1 MNDGGASAQPTAE
14 GFDLREYLR
23 VVRSY
28 KWVILLVSGLVSS
41 AVTIWT
47 IRQPRIYE
55 ATATIEYDPNPPR
68 PLGEGVED
76 VAAPVSDFW
85 MSREFFETQNR
96 IIGSRMIC
104 ERVVE
109 RLGLHRDRT
118 FLTDY
123 ESLPADWPGQS
134 VEAAALLLQAR
145 LTVEGVQGTRIVNIR
160 VRDRNRERAALI
172 ANTIAETFIEK
183 TIEDRLGSTV
193 TALEWLGEQLDN
205 LRRQLDESE
214 LALHRFKQEHN
225 ILSVS
230 LEDRQNLVAN
240 EIEHFSEALT
250 EARAERIRLTAR
262 LSRLRSLAT
271 GDLQEQAAAFSD
283 VPTIA
288 PLHQTL
294 RTKLAE
300 RDSLRT
306 RYGPAHPRM
315 QELDSEIAA
324 LQAQLQNELNGVIR
338 AAEADVRQAAQ
349 TEAGFRQA
357 VDQAQAAGL
366 ELNLR
371 EIEYSR
377 LRRAM
382 ENNSKLYSLVLQ
394 RTTETDLTRMLRTTH
409 VRMVD
414 RALAP
419 VTHIS
424 PRVTTNVS
432 IGLAVGLALGLG
444 LALVLSR
451 LDRRIQ
457 STRDAEALG
466 LTILGVVPYFDPDA
480 DRSTPEK
487 GPPPR
492 AKRKRE
498 RTPRSNAGDLIVHTH
513 PMSAVAEN
521 FRTVRTN
528 LMFMGG
534 DEPLRTLAV
543 TSANPREGKTTVTTN
558 LAISIAQSGKTVLI
572 IDTDL
577 RRPRVHRMFG
587 LSSRV
592 GVTSILAGEA
602 TLESAVQDTG
612 VPNVHILACG
622 PIPPNPSELLHRDR
636 FARMVAEARSTYD
649 FVIFDSPPLRAV
661 TDAAVLAPQLDGT
674 LVVVRP
680 NQTTRDALSGALRQ
694 LRDVSAVVVGGVFNA
709 LDPRSGARDSSAGAY
724 YYGREGY
731 YYSSHEDDEETSQT
745 NAPASG

>member
-1 MNDGGASAQPTAE
+1 M
-14 GFDLREYLR
+14 
-23 VVRSY
+23 
-28 KWVILLVSGLVSS
+28 
-41 AVTIWT
+41 
-47 IRQPRIYE
+47 RQPRIYE

-68 PLGEGVED
+68 PLGNGVED

-85 MSREFFETQNR
+85 TSREFFETQNR

-118 FLTDY
+118 FATDP

-134 VEAAALLLQAR
+134 VQAAALLLQSRVTIEA
-145 LTVEGVQGTRIVNIR
+145 VQGTRIVNIR
-160 VRDRNRERAALI
+160 VRDRNPDRAALL

-193 TALEWLGEQLDN
+193 SALEWLAEQLDN

-214 LALHRFKQEHN
+214 LALHRFKEQHN

-240 EIEHFSEALT
+240 EIERFSQALT
-250 EARAERIRLTAR
+250 EARAQRIRLAAR
-262 LSRLRSLAT
+262 LERLRSLAS
-271 GDLQEQAAAFSD
+271 GDLEEQAAALSD
-283 VPTIA
+283 IPTIA
-288 PLHQTL
+288 PLHQAL

-300 RDSLRT
+300 RESLRT

-315 QELDSEIAA
+315 QELESEIAT
-324 LQAQLQNELNGVIR
+324 LQRQLQTELNGVLR
-338 AAEADVRQAAQ
+338 AAEADLREAAA

-357 VDQAQAAGL
+357 VEQAQAAGL

-371 EIEYSR
+371 EIEYTR

-382 ENNSKLYSLVLQ
+382 ENNSKLYSVVLE

-409 VRMVD
+409 VRIVD
-414 RALAP
+414 RALSP
-419 VTHIS
+419 STHIS
-424 PRVTTNVS
+424 PRVTTNVAVGIS
-432 IGLAVGLALGLG
+432 IGLALGLG
-444 LALVLSR
+444 LALLLSR

-457 STRDAEALG
+457 TTRDAEALG
-466 LTILGVVPYFDPDA
+466 LTILGVIPSFDPEV
-480 DRSTPEK
+480 DRLR
-487 GPPPR
+487 GHVVAR
-492 AKRKRE
+492 ALKTRGKRQRE
-498 RTPRSNAGDLIVHTH
+498 REAGTSAGDLIVHTH

-534 DEPLRTLAV
+534 DEPIRTLAV

-558 LAISIAQSGKTVLI
+558 LAIAIAQSGKNVLI
-572 IDTDL
+572 VDTDL
-577 RRPRVHRMFG
+577 RRPRVHRVFG
-587 LSSRV
+587 LGSRV
-592 GVTSILAGEA
+592 GVSSIVAGEA
-602 TLESAVQDTG
+602 TLESAVQDTSI
-612 VPNVHILACG
+612 PNVHILACG

-636 FARMVAEARSTYD
+636 FARLVAEARTAYD

-680 NQTTRDALSGALRQ
+680 SHTTRDALSGALRQ
-694 LRDVSAVVVGGVFNA
+694 LRDVGAVVVGGVING
-709 LDPRSGARDSSAGAY
+709 LDPRSGAPSDSAGAY

-731 YYSSHEDDEETSQT
+731 YYSSYEEDDETAQSGEHD
-745 NAPASG
+745 ARASR